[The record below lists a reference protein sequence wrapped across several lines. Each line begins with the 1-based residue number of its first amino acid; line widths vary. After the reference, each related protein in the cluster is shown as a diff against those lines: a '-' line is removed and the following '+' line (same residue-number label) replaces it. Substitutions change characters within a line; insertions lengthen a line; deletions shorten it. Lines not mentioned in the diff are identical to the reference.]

1 MAPIARR
8 LLAAVAIT
16 GTAALVLSGCADFS
30 SGGSSTSTDSA
41 RTTVTA
47 ALVGE
52 PSTLDPVFDTN
63 LPTLNVFQ
71 NVFDQLTTIDADGA
85 VQPGLATKWTHDEA
99 LTTWTFTL
107 RSDAKFSDDSPVTA
121 DDVVYT
127 YETAM
132 KNPES
137 NLGGYMTA
145 IKSLEATD
153 DTTVVFH
160 LKAAYAPFDR
170 QVTLVSILPK
180 AIYEAEG
187 AKAFGQKPVG
197 SGPYEVVK
205 WTHGDSITL
214 KRNPDYW
221 GDKGK
226 YENVVLQFVPDE
238 TTRANSVQSGD
249 IDVALLGPASVST
262 ISSSDAAEVV
272 DTKSNRVIYTGFN
285 AKAEWLDDPDF
296 RKAVS
301 LAIDRKAI
309 SENLMSGT
317 TEPASQLIAS
327 VTQGYDASIEPTEQD
342 VTEAKRLVA
351 ASGYDGSTITLSYP
365 TTTLPQ
371 IQQLAQSVQQYLEK
385 VGIAVKLDGQ
395 EFSAFSANWFAAKF
409 AGLYLYAFAPSALDA
424 DLPLEMLLKTGGQGY
439 VSDPQIDALLS
450 DELAESDEKA
460 RDKDIADI
468 SKIVAAKTYYAPLV
482 ADTYTYGV
490 TKGLDWTPRPN
501 GMILFN

>member
-1 MAPIARR
+1 M
-8 LLAAVAIT
+8 
-16 GTAALVLSGCADFS
+16 
-30 SGGSSTSTDSA
+30 
-41 RTTVTA
+41 
-47 ALVGE
+47 
-52 PSTLDPVFDTN
+52 
-63 LPTLNVFQ
+63 
-71 NVFDQLTTIDADGA
+71 
-85 VQPGLATKWTHDEA
+85 
-99 LTTWTFTL
+99 
-107 RSDAKFSDDSPVTA
+107 
-121 DDVVYT
+121 
-127 YETAM
+127 
-132 KNPES
+132 
-137 NLGGYMTA
+137 
-145 IKSLEATD
+145 
-153 DTTVVFH
+153 
-160 LKAAYAPFDR
+160 
-170 QVTLVSILPK
+170 
-180 AIYEAEG
+180 
-187 AKAFGQKPVG
+187 
-197 SGPYEVVK
+197 
-205 WTHGDSITL
+205 
-214 KRNPDYW
+214 
-221 GDKGK
+221 
-226 YENVVLQFVPDE
+226 VLQFVPDE